1 MEKIVLE
8 QASKYIEGK
17 TDLVVNGEEFTSDDF
32 TELLLTFKYSNEI
45 LIRPVENYLQFKAEL
60 VDLKFSNKEKQLLQ
74 EGFSKRV
81 IKNEI
86 KKEKL
91 NDFFEKNKY
100 QIYESIY
107 NSIDDDEDEE
117 GSNEVEEPLNEKFK
131 NIAKNIKKVFNNT
144 SVYDNGKSLVFWHT
158 SETIVLYKEQI
169 QVLLETIKELEKLN
183 CNFNFTFIPTF
194 DFSDDENEN
203 ATGVSFIFKIDY

>member
-17 TDLVVNGEEFTSDDF
+17 TDLLVNGEEFTSDN
-32 TELLLTFKYSNEI
+32 LANLILTFKYSKEI

-74 EGFSKRV
+74 EEFSKRV

-86 KKEKL
+86 KKEKI
-91 NDFFEKNKY
+91 NDFFEENKY

-107 NSIDDDEDEE
+107 NSIDDEEDEE
-117 GSNEVEEPLNEKFK
+117 KSNEVEEPLNEKFK

-144 SVYDNGKSLVFWHT
+144 SVYDDGKSLVFWHI
-158 SETIVLYKEQI
+158 SETIILNRERIQI
-169 QVLLETIKELEKLN
+169 LLETLKELEKLN